1 VAAFQRGRGVDPGEG
16 VKPIMS
22 IFYRIRIWLRSFLRP
37 EAVEQEL
44 EMEFRHHL
52 ELEIEKSVR
61 EGMSLRAARRKA
73 LIDFG
78 GVERFKE
85 QTREARSTRFGEN
98 VVADLR
104 LALRRLKKSP
114 GFTLLTILTLAL
126 GIGATT
132 ATFSVV
138 SGVLLEPLPYD
149 EPENLVYMNTYFLPE
164 SGYDFP
170 EYAVGSPEYFDYKNA
185 NRSMEEVAAVS
196 TESVTLT
203 AGQGDP
209 EVVRAGWVSPSMFTV
224 LRTPPFLGRTLVEA
238 DGGPDP
244 AAVTVISYD
253 LWQRRF
259 GGDSTVLGSLVTLGV
274 EIQEELVPSEIVGVM
289 PPGFSHPGPGIQL
302 WAPLAL
308 DPARTD
314 RGSHWFTMIGRL
326 AEGVTF
332 EEADTEVKAMMEQ
345 WAIIYPDHH
354 VGHGLFMKPLLDHEV
369 GDARA
374 TLLLLLGAVGF
385 VLLIACA
392 NVASLLL
399 ARGEGRRREVA
410 VRNALGAGRTRILQE
425 HLTESFLLAVGG
437 GAVGL
442 ILAWV
447 GVRALL
453 ALEPGNLPRLDSV
466 GLDGRVLAFTA
477 GAVMLTT
484 FLFGLMPALQ
494 EARSNPGDALR
505 DAGTRIT
512 AGVRPIR
519 LRKGIVVAEV
529 ALSVLLIVGA
539 GLMVRSFRNLLVE
552 NPGFD
557 TENLLF
563 ARFSLPA
570 AEYTPEG
577 SVEFYERLEE
587 GVAVLPGVVGVTYT
601 SRPPLLWHDQEG
613 RFHIE
618 GRPVTATGPLCC
630 VGSTVA
636 VGEQFHEL
644 LGVPLIRGRLFG
656 LEDQLPGAPGVVLVD
671 ESAAERYWP
680 GEDPVGK
687 RVRFGSDRLPWS
699 EVVGVVGSITYD
711 GPGIG
716 FPTLYHP
723 ANQTPNFAARSRY
736 LLVKTAGEP
745 RALVDGVRGVVRGLD
760 PGQAIASTYTMD
772 EIQGRTL
779 ARPRFILTLFSVF
792 AGVALVLG
800 AIGIYGVISYGV
812 ALRAGEIGIR
822 RALGA
827 EESSVMAMVLR
838 QGMVLTGTG
847 LLVGLGGAL
856 AGTRILTGFLHEVRP
871 HDPVTFLAV
880 AGVILGVALL
890 AAFFPARRASGVD
903 PLVALRV
910 E

>member
-1 VAAFQRGRGVDPGEG
+1 
-16 VKPIMS
+16 MS
-22 IFYRIRIWLRSFLRP
+22 RFHRLRIWFRSFVCP
-37 EAVEQEL
+37 EALEREL
-44 EMEFRHHL
+44 ETEFQHHL
-52 ELEIEKSVR
+52 ELEIERNVR

-73 LIDFG
+73 IIDFG

-85 QTREARSTRFGEN
+85 QTRDARRTRSGEN
-98 VVADLR
+98 IMTDLR
-104 LALRRLKKSP
+104 MALRRLRQSP
-114 GFTLLTILTLAL
+114 GFSALTVLTLAL

-132 ATFSVV
+132 AIFSVV

-196 TESVTLT
+196 TESVTIT

-224 LRTPPFLGRTLVEA
+224 LRTPPFLGRTLIET
-238 DGGPDP
+238 DGGPEP
-244 AAVTVISYD
+244 AAVTVLSYD

-259 GGDSTVLGSLVTLGV
+259 GGDSAVVGQLMNLGV
-274 EIQEELVPSEIVGVM
+274 EIDEDPVPSEIVGVM
-289 PPGFSHPGPGIQL
+289 PPGFSHPGEGIQL

-308 DPARTD
+308 DPARTW

-326 AEGVTF
+326 ARGVTF
-332 EEADTEVKAMMEQ
+332 EEADAEVKAMMEQ
-345 WAIIYPDHH
+345 WAVIYPDHH

-410 VRNALGAGRTRILQE
+410 VRSALGAGRGRIVQE
-425 HLTESFLLAVGG
+425 LLTESLLLAVVGG
-437 GAVGL
+437 VVGL
-442 ILAWV
+442 LLAWV

-453 ALEPGNLPRLDSV
+453 ALEPGNLPRLE
-466 GLDGRVLAFTA
+466 GIGMDGRVLAFTT
-477 GAVMLTT
+477 GAVLLTT
-484 FLFGLMPALQ
+484 FLFGLFPALH
-494 EARSNPGDALR
+494 EARSDAGDALR
-505 DAGTRIT
+505 DAGTRT
-512 AGVRPIR
+512 TTGTQRMR
-519 LRKGIVVAEV
+519 FRKGLVMAEV
-529 ALSVLLIVGA
+529 ALSVLLVMGA

-552 NPGFD
+552 DPGFK

-570 AEYTPEG
+570 SEYSPEG
-577 SVEFYERLEE
+577 AVEFYERLAE
-587 GVAVLPGVVGVTYT
+587 GVEGLPGVVGASYT

-618 GRPVTATGPLCC
+618 GRPVAPTAPMCC
-630 VGSTVA
+630 VGSNVA
-636 VGEQFHEL
+636 VSEEFHEL

-656 LEDQLPGAPGVVLVD
+656 PDDDQPDGPGVAVVD
-671 ESAAERYWP
+671 EAAATRYWP
-680 GEDPVGK
+680 GEDPIGQ
-687 RVRFGSDRLPWS
+687 RIGFGRQEEDGWT
-699 EVVGVVGSITYD
+699 EVVGVVGSVTYD
-711 GPGIG
+711 GPGLE
-716 FPTLYHP
+716 FPTIYVP
-723 ANQTPNFAARSRY
+723 ANQAPPFASRTRY
-736 LLVKTAGEP
+736 LVVDVGREP
-745 RALVDGVRGVVRGLD
+745 RALVDGVRSVVRALD
-760 PGQAIASTYTMD
+760 PGQAIAGTFTME
-772 EIQGRTL
+772 EIQGRSL
-779 ARPRFILTLFSVF
+779 ARPRFILTLFGLF
-792 AGVALVLG
+792 AGVGLALG
-800 AIGIYGVISYGV
+800 AVGIYGVISYGV

-827 EESSVMAMVLR
+827 EEGAVMAMVFR
-838 QGMVLTGTG
+838 QGLALTV
-847 LLVGLGGAL
+847 VGLALGLTGAL
-856 AGTRILTGFLHEVRP
+856 AGTRVLAGFLYEVSP
-871 HDPVTFLAV
+871 TDPLTFLGV
-880 AGVILGVALL
+880 AGVILAVAAL
-890 AAFFPARRASGVD
+890 AAFFPARRASGMD
-903 PLVALRV
+903 PLEALRV